1 MSEIASNQAKPK
13 SPHAA
18 PADKNAFVQVE
29 RWMALIRE
37 LSLEQVK
44 S

>member
-1 MSEIASNQAKPK
+1 MSEIASNQPKPK
-13 SPHAA
+13 SPHNGTDRTVFA
-18 PADKNAFVQVE
+18 QIE

-37 LSLEQVK
+37 LSLEQAK